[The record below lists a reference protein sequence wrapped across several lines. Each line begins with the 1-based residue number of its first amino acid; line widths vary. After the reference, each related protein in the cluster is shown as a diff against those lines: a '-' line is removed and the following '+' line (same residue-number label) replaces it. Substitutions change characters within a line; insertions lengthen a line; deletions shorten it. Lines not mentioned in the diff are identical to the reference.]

1 MNEVESSIASVY
13 STSLTSL
20 VTATTQLSDAETVMT
35 ESTASL
41 IKEPIQDVVK
51 YPHRMIK
58 NDSNSNNLIMTDLS
72 KQKSRSTSF
81 NSKHNNS
88 KRSSKKKIVLSN
100 NNNNSSSTTGN
111 IATTLKTKQD
121 QKISST
127 IKNSDDFKSA
137 AEEKFDCMDHD
148 SDNDIFELEES
159 DIPLPPVYLLK
170 DEGAE
175 KWILL
180 TDLCSL
186 LKVKSKEAVLKQ
198 VREYISFFSIFLTLF
213 PVCLLHR
220 SHH

>member
-41 IKEPIQDVVK
+41 IKEPIQDVMK

-72 KQKSRSTSF
+72 KQKSQNTSF
-81 NSKHNNS
+81 SSKHNT
-88 KRSSKKKIVLSN
+88 KRNNKKKNVLSN
-100 NNNNSSSTTGN
+100 QNGLTTGN
-111 IATTLKTKQD
+111 IAATLNTKQD
-121 QKISST
+121 QKISS
-127 IKNSDDFKSA
+127 IINNSDDFKSTT
-137 AEEKFDCMDHD
+137 EDKFDCMDHD
-148 SDNDIFELEES
+148 SDNDIFEVEES

-170 DEGAE
+170 DEGTD

-198 VREYISFFSIFLTLF
+198 VSIEL
-213 PVCLLHR
+213 
-220 SHH
+220 